1 MINHLFFVERKIEQA
16 KKLKAQNDSKKIPHM
31 IPIQRLPIP
40 TSKSPTSPREH
51 HPLVDWE
58 SDER

>member
-1 MINHLFFVERKIEQA
+1 MFLEKRIEQA
-16 KKLKAQNDSKKIPHM
+16 KKLQAHNDSKRSPQL

-58 SDER
+58 TDDR